1 MKKVIIPSIAVCI
14 IACVVV
20 LACNVVKVVCK
31 AMRYIIKMLMVCV
44 R

>member
-20 LACNVVKVVCK
+20 LVCNVVKSGVQINE
-31 AMRYIIKMLMVCV
+31 R
-44 R
+44 